1 MFTEW
6 TLSARERRG
15 GCGVLWKAWESW
27 TLKAEPVLTIRMA
40 LSCTEERSKSFRK
53 DSTLCNSSSWHRQAP
68 VVILD
73 RGRPSVRRDTSV
85 KLRKWFG
92 MSSKPYGHRFVAL
105 FQKEIFQLKMDK
117 KPCRKN
123 SVLFLI
129 PHIGLVVN
137 VQLVVPVVTQTDPG
151 VLPLFHIFQQ
161 PNGLRRSLG

>member
-1 MFTEW
+1 MFWCLVFILPWGCSSEVWLGVSVDLDGQTEVDKDMQQNVYRMFTKCLQKICNKMFTEW

-53 DSTLCNSSSWHRQAP
+53 DSTLCNSSSFHRQAP

-85 KLRKWFG
+85 KLRTWFG
-92 MSSKPYGHRFVAL
+92 MSSKPYGHRFCCIV
-105 FQKEIFQLKMDK
+105 
-117 KPCRKN
+117 
-123 SVLFLI
+123 
-129 PHIGLVVN
+129 
-137 VQLVVPVVTQTDPG
+137 
-151 VLPLFHIFQQ
+151 
-161 PNGLRRSLG
+161 